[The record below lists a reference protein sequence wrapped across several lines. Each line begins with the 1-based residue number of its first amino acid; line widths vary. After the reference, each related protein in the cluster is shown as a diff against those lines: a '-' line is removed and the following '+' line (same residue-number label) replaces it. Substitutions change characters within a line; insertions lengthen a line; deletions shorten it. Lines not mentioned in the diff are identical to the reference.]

1 MNQERKLKVIQST
14 NKLGRPRDT
23 SRDLVIIETTLRHLT
38 LYGYEALSTTEIAKD
53 ARVSKATIY
62 RRWPSK
68 RFLIIDAFKTLPK
81 LEIPNTGSLE
91 GDLKNLLDQLH
102 FLFTSTYVL
111 PVLQILTGE
120 MSHDEVLQEELLP
133 WLEERY
139 YPGRAII
146 ERAIEKK
153 ELPEDID
160 LETAQSIVV
169 GPLLTMVSYSK
180 TNIDE
185 EVLTNLFNFILK
197 ALNYKSEEPE

>member
-1 MNQERKLKVIQST
+1 
-14 NKLGRPRDT
+14 
-23 SRDLVIIETTLRHLT
+23 
-38 LYGYEALSTTEIAKD
+38 
-53 ARVSKATIY
+53 
-62 RRWPSK
+62 
-68 RFLIIDAFKTLPK
+68 
-81 LEIPNTGSLE
+81 
-91 GDLKNLLDQLH
+91 
-102 FLFTSTYVL
+102 
-111 PVLQILTGE
+111 

-185 EVLTNLFNFILK
+185 EVLTNLFNFIHK